1 MSSKI
6 ELNDVEHDEFTSL
19 HTFKDNTKLLSHMF
33 VFLNSNSK
41 GNAIGLPIETAQEF
55 LKNELAPEG
64 ELDTDFEYKI
74 SALYQDQYR
83 SNLGGFTTD
92 LSKLKIIDPRMV
104 YKVDFRFEPRIF
116 QLIVY
121 MRRNKKSKKG
131 GTSSGK
137 SKNACLFNCLCD
149 AIKNQTY
156 FKYDNTLK
164 KFLGVDKEDKV
175 CYKLLPKLED
185 KIKANIHLV
194 GDYTY
199 TSAKTYAKVVNMKLE
214 DGHYSLIP
222 HNSTQLL
229 KTVSH
234 IKKTIIFYYKTKNLT
249 ITTYDG
255 IEEITEPLTLD
266 KIIQIREATI
276 KHKSSKIKYM
286 RAKPGTDI
294 KEQYNTFMED
304 ANDILEATNGK
315 INLFKNPTFKGEAL
329 RIFYNCSKCINPEP
343 LTPAESLFHEK
354 AFKGGLRYTKKGTYE
369 NCAGYDVNKQYT
381 HILTSASFKIP
392 IKQGEFLQLTTLS
405 EKLNYGIYRAHI
417 ENNKHTNIF
426 KFNCDNYYTHFDIKR
441 ALELG
446 LNVELIQDGQANAL
460 LYKGN
465 KTVSGAVMFK
475 PYFDYVGKYMKDT
488 KAKTALK
495 KVINILW
502 GALMQKNTQT
512 FKSTSERASAYGNIH
527 EITPMKSGSLL
538 ITYQDINKPFVY
550 DYARLGCFLTSKAR
564 ALISCMVEPFGDKL
578 VYLNTDGF
586 TIVGE
591 HDKPKLG
598 DKIGELKQ
606 DKYFNKCEVSHVI
619 KEI

>member
-1 MSSKI
+1 M
-6 ELNDVEHDEFTSL
+6 ELNEIEYDEFVTY
-19 HTFKDNTKLLSHMF
+19 HTFKDGSKMVGYTYL
-33 VFLNSNSK
+33 FLNTNSK
-41 GNAIGLPIETAQEF
+41 GAPSGLSIETAQDF
-55 LKNELAPEG
+55 LNSTLAPNG
-64 ELDTDFEYKI
+64 ELNKTYEYKI

-83 SNLGGFTTD
+83 SNLGGFTSD
-92 LSKLKIIDPRMV
+92 LNKLKIIDPRV
-104 YKVDFRFEPRIF
+104 IYKVEFRFQPKIF

-121 MRRNKKSKKG
+121 VRRNKKNKKG
-131 GTSSGK
+131 GTTSGK
-137 SKNACLFNCLCD
+137 SKNACLFNCICE
-149 AIKNQTY
+149 AMKHQKY
-156 FKYDNTLK
+156 FKYDNQLK

-175 CYKLLPKLED
+175 SYKLLPKLED
-185 KIKANIHLV
+185 EIKANIYLV
-194 GDYTY
+194 GDHTY
-199 TSAKTYAKVVNMKLE
+199 TSAKTYAKVINMKLE

-222 HNSTQLL
+222 HNSKQLL
-229 KTVSH
+229 KAVSH
-234 IKKTIIFYYKTKNLT
+234 TKKTIIFYYKTKNLT
-249 ITTYDG
+249 ITTYNG

-286 RAKPGTDI
+286 KAKPGTDI

-304 ANDILEATNGK
+304 AKDILEATNGK

-381 HILTSASFKIP
+381 HILTSDSFKIP
-392 IKQGEFLQLTTLS
+392 IKQGEFIQLTTLP
-405 EKLNYGIYRAHI
+405 EYLNYGIYRAHI
-417 ENNKHTNIF
+417 QGQTNIF
-426 KFNCDNYYTHFDIKR
+426 KFNSENYYSHFDIKR
-441 ALELG
+441 ALQLG

-460 LYKGN
+460 IYKGN

-475 PYFDYVGKYMKDT
+475 PYFDYVGKYMKDI

-512 FKSTSERASAYGNIH
+512 FKSTSEHASAYGNIH
-527 EITPMKSGSLL
+527 QITPMKSGTLL
-538 ITYQDINKPFVY
+538 ITYQDINKPFIY
-550 DYARLGCFLTSKAR
+550 DYARVGCFLTSKAR
-564 ALISCMVEPFGDKL
+564 ALISSIVEPFGDKL
-578 VYLNTDGF
+578 IYLHTDGF
-586 TIVGE
+586 VIEGE
-591 HDKPKLG
+591 HDKPALG

-606 DKYFNKCEVSHVI
+606 DKYFNKCEVSHIIRLV
-619 KEI
+619 